1 MSRNYKLLMQY
12 KEIDEYFKKAPNID
26 IYDLDTMQSKLQLD
40 WNELTYEDLEIMEDT
55 ILKEINKY
63 NTIIS
68 FSGSILSV
76 IMTLA
81 VGFIGAFVGITVAS
95 DTTSE
100 FKENSLFYI
109 GIFVVL
115 QLIIVGAVFYV
126 GSKIHKKN
134 NRLLTIITILKYLR
148 EQENRN
154 INIG

>member
-1 MSRNYKLLMQY
+1 L
-12 KEIDEYFKKAPNID
+12 
-26 IYDLDTMQSKLQLD
+26 
-40 WNELTYEDLEIMEDT
+40 
-55 ILKEINKY
+55 
-63 NTIIS
+63 
-68 FSGSILSV
+68 
-76 IMTLA
+76 TLA